1 MAEDEVKKKFSYLF
15 GENVEDW
22 PHNFGGSFIP
32 LKLEG
37 WPEALCNALFP
48 VQFNKAIIYA
58 RAFKPQGQGDLPCN
72 VVEGVPESYLYRGAQ
87 YDLKFN
93 EDLPREAK
101 HKLMKCI
108 GDFFLGGK

>member
-58 RAFKPQGQGDLPCN
+58 RAFKPQGQGDTSDTEAAFLDLHLSISNDIVSTKIMIN
-72 VVEGVPESYLYRGAQ
+72 VTTLI
-87 YDLKFN
+87 LKLSISLF
-93 EDLPREAK
+93 
-101 HKLMKCI
+101 
-108 GDFFLGGK
+108 